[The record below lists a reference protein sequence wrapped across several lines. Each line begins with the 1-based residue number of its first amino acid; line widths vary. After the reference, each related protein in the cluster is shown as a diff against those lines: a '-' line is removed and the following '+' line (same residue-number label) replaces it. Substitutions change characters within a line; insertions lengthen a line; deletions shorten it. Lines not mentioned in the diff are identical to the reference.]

1 VNDFS
6 LYTDDLFSF
15 VAQRDWQSFETPQ
28 SLAMALG
35 GEVGEL
41 LALLQWLTPEQT
53 ETRLLDKE
61 FRRKLGFELADI
73 LNYLLR
79 LARCTEVDLL
89 RAAQEKLAVNERRY
103 PVALAR
109 GNDAKYD
116 ALPTP
121 ADSADVGLGRADR
134 PEEVRSA

>member
-6 LYTDDLFSF
+6 LYTEDLLSF
-15 VAQRDWQSFETPQ
+15 VGQRDWRQFETPQ

-41 LALLQWLTPEQT
+41 LALLQWLTPEQV
-53 ETRLLDKE
+53 ETRLHDEE
-61 FRRKLGFELADI
+61 FRRELGFELADI

-79 LARCTEVDLL
+79 LARCAEVDLL

-103 PVALAR
+103 PVTLAR
-109 GNDAKYD
+109 GHYAKYD
-116 ALPTP
+116 TLPAP
-121 ADSADVGLGRADR
+121 ADCAGVMPAAAADNGGAQQ
-134 PEEVRSA
+134 